1 MRCRCGGAPHTAS
14 THAAMVL
21 PTASKPDS
29 ARNEQVVKAVISSNK
44 TNNRLPD
51 LKLCLKKVEYA
62 AKRGERERLR

>member
-1 MRCRCGGAPHTAS
+1 
-14 THAAMVL
+14 MVL

-29 ARNEQVVKAVISSNK
+29 VRNEQVVKAVISSNK
-44 TNNRLPD
+44 TSNRLPD

>member
-1 MRCRCGGAPHTAS
+1 MA
-14 THAAMVL
+14 L

-29 ARNEQVVKAVISSNK
+29 VRNVQVLKVVISSSK
-44 TNNRLPD
+44 TSDRLPD